1 MIKISEPV
9 SQALSWLLLV
19 GLAFYA
25 ADATAAV
32 IDDRLRVPPKQLPAV
47 SVGQVQTNVTAQQPP
62 PGMAALLATTMPD
75 APQGGPAVISRP
87 GQNPSVTAATPSAP
101 PSSLKLR
108 GTMAGVGGAGLA
120 MIDVNGQTQV
130 ISVGEQIGGMVLAE
144 VSSYTARLE
153 GGGRSQLLE
162 MDVVTDLVAVTTL
175 PPQTADPNANAV
187 VPSPS
192 PTPEA
197 EDGEEASAASA
208 GAILSQKEL
217 RNILDNP
224 SEFAG
229 KGFRMKPVLREGEI
243 VGMRVSLKDGNHP
256 LARLGVQDGD
266 IVKSLN
272 GTALNGPESLTSIY
286 RVLRNTSSL
295 RFEVERNGSDQAI
308 DVALSE

>member
-32 IDDRLRVPPKQLPAV
+32 IDDRLRVPPKALPAV
-47 SVGQVQTNVTAQQPP
+47 AIGKVQTNVPAQQPP
-62 PGMAALLATTMPD
+62 PGMAALLATTVPD
-75 APQGGPAVISRP
+75 APAGGTVSVVRAP
-87 GQNPSVTAATPSAP
+87 GQPPSVTPVASAP

-120 MIDVNGQTQV
+120 MIDINGETQV
-130 ISVGEQIGGMVLAE
+130 ISVGEQIGGMTLTAVN
-144 VSSYTARLE
+144 SYTAQLE

-162 MDVVTDLVAVTTL
+162 MDVVTDLVAVTSL
-175 PPQTADPNANAV
+175 PPQPVDPNATV

-192 PTPEA
+192 PTPNM
-197 EDGEEASAASA
+197 EDEQAADPAAA

-243 VGMRVSLKDGNHP
+243 VGMRVSLQDAAHP